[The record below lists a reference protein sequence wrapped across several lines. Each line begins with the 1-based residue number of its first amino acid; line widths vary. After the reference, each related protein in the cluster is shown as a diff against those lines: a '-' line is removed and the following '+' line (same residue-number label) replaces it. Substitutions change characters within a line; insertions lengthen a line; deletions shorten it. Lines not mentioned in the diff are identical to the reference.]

1 MELQECQ
8 GHIQPVSQQGN
19 SDLGET
25 HVILKL
31 KRGIRLKLVGKGT
44 MGIKRNSDWCSKQIQ
59 TKGGYM
65 IF

>member
-44 MGIKRNSDWCSKQIQ
+44 MGIKRNSD
-59 TKGGYM
+59 
-65 IF
+65 